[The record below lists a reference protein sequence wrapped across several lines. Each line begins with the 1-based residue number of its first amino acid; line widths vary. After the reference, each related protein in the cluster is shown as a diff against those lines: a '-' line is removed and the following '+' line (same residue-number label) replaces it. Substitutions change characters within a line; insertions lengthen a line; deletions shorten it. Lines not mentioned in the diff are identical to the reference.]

1 MTCGFSN
8 FDWLCDVNTYVT
20 LQVNE
25 WDAISKVV
33 SILQHAY
40 SGYKVDLKYWDVTLN
55 SDLKMYDIAAA
66 FNADVISLSVELVER
81 YMLVERYSYKLFVK
95 TVSRK
100 TITLEFPSL

>member
-1 MTCGFSN
+1 
-8 FDWLCDVNTYVT
+8 
-20 LQVNE
+20 VNE

-40 SGYKVDLKYWDVTLN
+40 SGFKVDLKYWGITLN

-81 YMLVERYSYKLFVK
+81 YNLVERYSYNLFVK
-95 TVSRK
+95 TLTGK
-100 TITLEFPSL
+100 TITLGFEPSDSIDNVKQKIQD

>member
-1 MTCGFSN
+1 M
-8 FDWLCDVNTYVT
+8 
-20 LQVNE
+20 NE

-40 SGYKVDLKYWDVTLN
+40 SGFKVDLKYWGITLN

-81 YMLVERYSYKLFVK
+81 YNLVERYSYNLFVK
-95 TVSRK
+95 TLTGK
-100 TITLEFPSL
+100 TITLGFEPSDSIDNVKQKIQD